1 MSLTQIIEKVN
12 KVKGHFRDDQMTFL
26 YPFVKRLNPKGLL
39 VEIGTYRGKSAKFY
53 SLANPEIKILTI
65 DLVFFKHPR
74 HESEGVYIDEKVLK
88 NGNIFQVKGDSPE
101 IAKRF
106 NWKIDFL
113 FIDGDHKY
121 SVVKKDI
128 TGWAP
133 HVKVGG
139 YIAFHDYYPTHSAGQ
154 GREVADAVDDWVKD
168 NTEFVKVTHSCNIY
182 IAKKSIE

>member
-88 NGNIFQVKGDSPE
+88 NGNIFQGSLSSE
-101 IAKRF
+101 SG
-106 NWKIDFL
+106 NWITSFL
-113 FIDGDHKY
+113 SSLTITIITEATWNETGCRR
-121 SVVKKDI
+121 SVI
-128 TGWAP
+128 CRRR
-133 HVKVGG
+133 
-139 YIAFHDYYPTHSAGQ
+139 S
-154 GREVADAVDDWVKD
+154 
-168 NTEFVKVTHSCNIY
+168 
-182 IAKKSIE
+182 